1 MKQHL
6 AGVPGNIS
14 SCKKVPHDVRNQML
28 KLLDIIK
35 GKSKSGD
42 GNLNE
47 AYGGQN
53 IEEEAQ
59 EVHPSSNM
67 DKKSK
72 MQATLKRKA
81 NVEIS
86 NYFAPRTTPG
96 SQPSLKSVLSITQS
110 IHKAKMAIA
119 HWFYDACIPF
129 HATLSPYFQPAL
141 DALNAIGPGFKG
153 PSYHELRVN
162 LLGDCKRECCLLVE
176 GYRANWAKSGCVV
189 FVKSVDASDVIK
201 DAKTLC
207 GLFSEVVEWVGAE
220 HVVHI
225 VTDNAANYVA
235 AGKLIQEKYDTIFWS
250 PYAAHCLNLLLKDFS
265 SMPHV
270 ADLASKASNITIFV
284 YNHMVFLYWMRK
296 REGWK
301 EIERPGVTRF
311 ATIFITL
318 KNIFDH
324 KHDLQALVVD
334 KHFTSHKLSKTT
346 AGKIVSDIVLDQNFW
361 NDCLSIAKLVAPI
374 SRLLRIVDGDEKPSL
389 GYVYEGMQ
397 RAKNAIKEMFRNR
410 RALYKPYTDIIKAR
424 WDKHLKLNLHAAA
437 YFLNPAFFY
446 DEKFCSKNRVMSAAI
461 SLLEKRAF
469 CNDLTKGNSETNMY
483 RERQGSFG
491 RESALTVTKT
501 IRPNQ
506 WCALF
511 EGSAPILQK
520 LAIRLLSQT
529 SSSSGCERNW
539 SVFERIHTK
548 RRNRLEHQRLNDLV
562 YVTYNLR
569 LKNMLLKKPCYDPID
584 YESIDHVDLWVTEE
598 ETPPEL
604 DIDEI
609 DNFLYHDNAIPVG
622 QSSKNN
628 EG

>member
-1 MKQHL
+1 
-6 AGVPGNIS
+6 
-14 SCKKVPHDVRNQML
+14 ML
-28 KLLDIIK
+28 KLLVGIK
-35 GKSKSGD
+35 EKSKSGD
-42 GNLNE
+42 GNLYE
-47 AYGGQN
+47 AYGDQN
-53 IEEEAQ
+53 IEDEAQ
-59 EVHPSSNM
+59 EVQPSSNM
-67 DKKSK
+67 DMKSK
-72 MQATLKRKA
+72 MQPTLKRKA

-96 SQPSLKSVLSITQS
+96 SQPSLKSVLSSTQA

-141 DALNAIGPGFKG
+141 DAINAIGPGFKG

-176 GYRANWAKSGCVV
+176 GYRANWAKSGCTIMADGWTDQRQRTLINFLVYCPTGVV

-220 HVVHI
+220 HIVHI

-250 PYAAHCLNLLLKDFS
+250 PCAAHCLNLLLKDFA

-270 ADLASKASNITIFV
+270 ADLATKSSKITVFV
-284 YNHMVFLYWMRK
+284 YNHMVFLSWMRK

-301 EIERPGVTRF
+301 EIVHPGVTRF
-311 ATIFITL
+311 ATTFITL
-318 KNIFDH
+318 KSIFDH

-334 KHFTSHKLSKTT
+334 KHFTIHKLSKTT
-346 AGKIVSDIVLDQNFW
+346 TGKIVSDIVLDQKFW
-361 NDCLSIAKLVAPI
+361 NDYLSIAKLVAPI
-374 SRLLRIVDGDEKPSL
+374 IRLLRIVDGDEKPSL

-397 RAKNAIKEMFRNR
+397 RAKNAIKKMFRNR
-410 RALYKPYTDIIKAR
+410 RALYKPYTYIIKAR

-446 DEKFCSKNRVMSAAI
+446 DEKFCSKNRVMSATI

-469 CNDLTKGNSETNMY
+469 CNDLTKGISEMNMY

-491 RESALTVTKT
+491 RESALIVTKT
-501 IRPNQ
+501 TRPDQ
-506 WCALF
+506 WWALF
-511 EGSAPILQK
+511 GGSAPILQK
-520 LAIRLLSQT
+520 
-529 SSSSGCERNW
+529 
-539 SVFERIHTK
+539 
-548 RRNRLEHQRLNDLV
+548 
-562 YVTYNLR
+562 
-569 LKNMLLKKPCYDPID
+569 LLKKPCYDPID
-584 YESIDHVDLWVTEE
+584 YESIDHVDFWVTEE
-598 ETPPEL
+598 QTPPEL

-609 DNFLYHDNAIPVG
+609 DNFLYHENAIPVG

-628 EG
+628 EGDEDLDVVDFQVQSGDGGGSSTNEEAFPNILEFEGINFNEYYDD

>member
-6 AGVPGNIS
+6 VGVPGNIS
-14 SCKKVPHDVRNQML
+14 SCKNVPHDVRNQML
-28 KLLDIIK
+28 KLLDVIK

-59 EVHPSSNM
+59 EVQPSSNM

-81 NVEIS
+81 NVEIN
-86 NYFAPRTTPG
+86 NYFAPSTTPG
-96 SQPSLKSVLSITQS
+96 SQPSLKSVLSSTQA
-110 IHKAKMAIA
+110 IHKAKMAIP
-119 HWFYDACIPF
+119 HWFYDVCILF
-129 HATLSPYFQPAL
+129 HATLSPYFQLAL
-141 DALNAIGPGFKG
+141 DAINAIGPDFKG
-153 PSYHELRVN
+153 PFYHELRVN

-176 GYRANWAKSGCVV
+176 GYRANWAKSGYTIMA
-189 FVKSVDASDVIK
+189 DGWTDQRQR
-201 DAKTLC
+201 TLINFLVYC
-207 GLFSEVVEWVGAE
+207 PTGVVGAE
-220 HVVHI
+220 HVIHI
-225 VTDNAANYVA
+225 VTDNAANYVV

-250 PYAAHCLNLLLKDFS
+250 PCAAHCLNLLLKDFA

-270 ADLASKASNITIFV
+270 ADLASKASKIIIFV
-284 YNHMVFLYWMRK
+284 YNHMVFLSWMRK

-301 EIERPGVTRF
+301 EIVRPGVTRF
-311 ATIFITL
+311 DTTFITL
-318 KNIFDH
+318 KNSFDH

-346 AGKIVSDIVLDQNFW
+346 TGKIVSDIVLDQKFW

-374 SRLLRIVDGDEKPSL
+374 IRLLRIVDGDEKPSL

-424 WDKHLKLNLHAAA
+424 WDKYLKLNLHAAA
-437 YFLNPAFFY
+437 YFLNHAFFY

-469 CNDLTKGNSETNMY
+469 CNDLTKGISEMNMY
-483 RERQGSFG
+483 RELQGSFG
-491 RESALTVTKT
+491 RESALT
-501 IRPNQ
+501 
-506 WCALF
+506 ALF
-511 EGSAPILQK
+511 GGSAPILQK

-562 YVTYNLR
+562 YVTYNLH
-569 LKNMLLKKPCYDPID
+569 LKNRLLKKPCYDPID
-584 YESIDHVDLWVTEE
+584 YESIDHVDFWVTEE

-609 DNFLYHDNAIPVG
+609 DNFLYHENAIPVS